1 MSQVKRTLVHDSKP
15 VSQGAILSFNIPSFE
30 TIDDVILQFTNNGAP
45 ASLANIKSSIGKIVK
60 VKITKAKTY
69 TLEGEEVHE

>member
-1 MSQVKRTLVHDSKP
+1 MSIRL
-15 VSQGAILSFNIPSFE
+15 FE
-30 TIDDVILQFTNNGAP
+30 VPFEKINKAKIND
-45 ASLANIKSSIGKIVK
+45 IVK